1 MHGNAM
7 ENMYAEIL
15 DSTEVYWYTVC
26 FS

>member
-15 DSTEVYWYTVC
+15 DSTEA
-26 FS
+26 